1 MTDATEKG
9 PTSVSGGSG
18 HDAAISLPVMPP
30 AAPKVRRS
38 RMSRWRALSL
48 ILVHVLMLA
57 HIAQWLIAGRTVSPI
72 EPSEA
77 MYTLNDGH
85 LNAGFLFLAA
95 SILVTL
101 VFGRFVC
108 GWGCHFIAYQ
118 DLCAWALKKIGIK
131 PKAFRSRI
139 LMFAPLALALYMFV
153 WPSAYRWWADI
164 PRPPLSNHLMK
175 SAFWETFPG
184 ATIGILT
191 VLLGGFAIV
200 YFFGG
205 KGFCTYAC
213 PYGGFFSLADKVS
226 PGRIRVNESCQ
237 QSGHCTSVCSSNV
250 RVAEEV
256 AKFGM
261 VVDPGCM
268 KCMDCVS
275 VCPND
280 ALSVGFGKP
289 SLAAVVTT
297 FNRRRK
303 YDFTLFEE
311 FVMLIVGGGSLLAL
325 RGLYGQVPL
334 LLAMALGGMTGF
346 LAVKLLQFIRQSNVR
361 FQNLQFKRGGK
372 WTSAGIVFSVSCV
385 VWLIFV
391 LHSGGVQFA
400 AARGGALTRML
411 ALPDSVWGAD
421 RDWWQD
427 ANEADRGKARTATAY
442 LAWSDRWGFAS
453 TGPVLHDL
461 VWLHLAAGD
470 LEAAEGA
477 VQRLVELAP
486 DEAEPHRGLAN
497 VLRRAG
503 RVDEAEAAYRV
514 ALTIDP
520 RYAPARTD
528 LGNLFLST
536 GRPDE
541 ALLLLVE
548 ATKLEPDEPRWPLDV
563 AQLRM
568 DLRDYQAARE
578 TLTDLVARRP
588 ELAKAHSLLGVVM
601 LQLGEADAGMD
612 QLRRAIGLDPDL
624 GSAHYNLGLALLDRQ
639 AVGEAVAEL
648 QDAARL
654 RPEFAL
660 GHYNLGVALFMSG
673 KPAEAVAP
681 IREAIRLNPSDPD
694 AHGFLAVVLR
704 ELGDEAGARQ
714 AAEAA
719 SDLQKRGK

>member
-1 MTDATEKG
+1 
-9 PTSVSGGSG
+9 
-18 HDAAISLPVMPP
+18 
-30 AAPKVRRS
+30 
-38 RMSRWRALSL
+38 MSRWRALSL
-48 ILVHVLMLA
+48 ILVHLLMLA
-57 HIAQWLIAGRTVSPI
+57 HIAQWLITGRTVSPV

-77 MYTLNDGH
+77 MYTLNDGQ
-85 LNAGFLFLAA
+85 LNAGFLFLGA

-101 VFGRFVC
+101 VAGRFVC

-118 DLCAWALKKIGIK
+118 DLCAWGLKKIGIK

-139 LMFAPLALALYMFV
+139 LMFAPLALAVYMFV
-153 WPSAYRWWADI
+153 WPSVYRWWADV

-184 ATIGILT
+184 PTIGILT

-200 YFFGG
+200 YFLGG

-213 PYGGFFSLADKVS
+213 PYGGLFSLADKVS
-226 PGRIRVNESCQ
+226 PVRIRVNESCQ
-237 QSGHCTSVCSSNV
+237 QSGHCTSTCSSNV

-280 ALSVGFGKP
+280 ALYVGFGKP
-289 SLAAVVTT
+289 SVAAVATT
-297 FNRRRK
+297 FNRHRK

-311 FVMLIVGGGSLLAL
+311 SVMLIVGAGSLLAL

-346 LAVKLLQFIRQSNVR
+346 LAVKLLQIIGQSNVR
-361 FQNLQFKRGGK
+361 LQNFQFKRGGK
-372 WTSAGIVFSVSCV
+372 WTSAGIVFSFSCIC
-385 VWLIFV
+385 WLIFV

-400 AARGGALTRML
+400 AARGAALTRAL
-411 ALPDSVWGAD
+411 ALPDSVWTAE

-427 ANEADRGKARTATAY
+427 AKEADRAQSRTATAY
-442 LAWSDRWGFAS
+442 LAWNDRWGFAS
-453 TGPVLHDL
+453 TRPVLHDL

-477 VQRLVELAP
+477 VRRLIELAP
-486 DEAEPHRGLAN
+486 DETEPHRGLAN

-503 RVDEAEAAYRV
+503 RVDEAEAAYRA
-514 ALTIDP
+514 ALSIDP

-528 LGNLFLST
+528 LANLFLFLE
-536 GRPDE
+536 RPDE
-541 ALLLLVE
+541 AVLLLAE

-578 TLTDLVARRP
+578 TLTELVARRP
-588 ELAKAHSLLGVVM
+588 ELAKGHSLLGVVM
-601 LQLGEADAGMD
+601 LQLGEADAGVD

-624 GSAHYNLGLALLDRQ
+624 GSTHYNILKNSFKTCISDLWVRHVLETGLEI
-639 AVGEAVAEL
+639 G
-648 QDAARL
+648 
-654 RPEFAL
+654 
-660 GHYNLGVALFMSG
+660 GHYFPSFAPLEASIIMISYSFLELECVNGPRIVEI
-673 KPAEAVAP
+673 PAFSQ
-681 IREAIRLNPSDPD
+681 R
-694 AHGFLAVVLR
+694 
-704 ELGDEAGARQ
+704 
-714 AAEAA
+714 
-719 SDLQKRGK
+719 